1 MYKYIALGPY
11 TCHGVGSHWVKLMH
25 RGNISVLSVGFRNE
39 GFAQM
44 LHASQ
49 LFVNDDHALWQVVNL
64 ALTSTT
70 WWPTLVVDQAGVAD
84 IDGIVAQQP
93 IEVGEEPIPSDERRP
108 G

>member
-1 MYKYIALGPY
+1 MYKNIALGPH
-11 TCHGVGSHWVKLMH
+11 TCSGGSSQWVKLTH
-25 RGNISVLSVGFRNE
+25 RGNLSVLSVGFRNE
-39 GFAQM
+39 GFAQL

-49 LFVNDDHALWQVVNL
+49 LFVNDDHALWQVMNL

-84 IDGIVAQQP
+84 IEGIVARQP
-93 IEVGEEPIPSDERRP
+93 IEVGEEPIPSGERRP